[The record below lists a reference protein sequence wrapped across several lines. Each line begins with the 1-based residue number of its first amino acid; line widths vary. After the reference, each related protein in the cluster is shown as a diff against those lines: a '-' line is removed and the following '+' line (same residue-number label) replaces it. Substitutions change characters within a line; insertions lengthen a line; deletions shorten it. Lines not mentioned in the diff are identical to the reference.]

1 MSLAPEGSSPPPP
14 GPAPCLR
21 AFPPPGR
28 RYRTQS
34 VFETALQPN
43 PNPNPST
50 CITDLSA
57 EESERPP
64 PLPAYYFF
72 YGTLTEPDV
81 LKGILDI
88 EDEAVLRSAQITGY
102 SLAKWGDYLA
112 LIDAKSGG
120 GVVAGYAY
128 LVQSEEAARKLEHYE
143 TKAYRV
149 TASRIWMTDN
159 SEPVEVLGRT
169 FKYAGDSE
177 ALLQGRFDR
186 KLWARQMTEKES

>member
-1 MSLAPEGSSPPPP
+1 MSWTFGIPGSNQ
-14 GPAPCLR
+14 PAFG
-21 AFPPPGR
+21 AG
-28 RYRTQS
+28 
-34 VFETALQPN
+34 
-43 PNPNPST
+43 
-50 CITDLSA
+50 
-57 EESERPP
+57 
-64 PLPAYYFF
+64 
-72 YGTLTEPDV
+72 G
-81 LKGILDI
+81 G
-88 EDEAVLRSAQITGY
+88 G
-102 SLAKWGDYLA
+102 G
-112 LIDAKSGG
+112 GG